1 MTTTTQEFDHPWKHI
16 IERHFQDFTKFFF
29 PRLAK
34 QINWQIPVE
43 FLDQE
48 LSKVVRS
55 AVNKSRRVDKLV
67 KVWLLDGH
75 ETILYIHLEIQSQRD
90 SGFAKRV
97 FIYHYRLY
105 DRYGPCVT
113 SLAILG
119 DDSPE
124 WRPNRYQYQ
133 TPGCQMSFRFTTVK
147 LWDYRNQLERLQKSR
162 NPFAQVVRIHL
173 MSLQTRHA
181 TAQRL
186 DGKKALLQALYEANF
201 TEPQFFDLYVFL
213 DWVLTL
219 PDELEHQFNE
229 FAVICEETKKMP
241 FITGIERQGIQKGL
255 QQGILQKSRE
265 ALIEVLK
272 ARFQRVPKPLR
283 AKIETME
290 EVSQLSTLLREAAVV
305 DSLALFAQRLQQLL
319 PTTTVMP
326 TTNSRSRRQT

>member
-1 MTTTTQEFDHPWKHI
+1 MTTATLEFDHPWKNI
-16 IERHFQDFTKFFF
+16 VERHFQDFTKFFF
-29 PRLAK
+29 PRLAR
-34 QINWQIPVE
+34 QINWQVPVE

-48 LSKVVRS
+48 LSKVVRR

-75 ETILYIHLEIQSQRD
+75 EAILYIHLEIQSQRD

-119 DDSPE
+119 DDSPD
-124 WRPNRYQYQ
+124 WRPKRYQYQ
-133 TPGCQMSFRFTTVK
+133 TPGSQMSFRFTTVK

-181 TAQRL
+181 TVPRL
-186 DGKKALLQALYEANF
+186 EGKKALLQALYEANF
-201 TEPQFFDLYVFL
+201 SEQQFFDLYVFL

-219 PDELEHQFNE
+219 PEELEQQFND
-229 FAVICEETKKMP
+229 FAVTCEETKKMP
-241 FITGIERQGIQKGL
+241 FITGIERQGIQKG
-255 QQGILQKSRE
+255 ILQKSRE
-265 ALIEVLK
+265 DLIEVLT
-272 ARFQRVPKPLR
+272 ARFQRVPDTLR
-283 AKIETME
+283 AKIEAME
-290 EVSQLSTLLREAAVV
+290 DVSLLSTLHREAVV
-305 DSLALFAQRLQQLL
+305 IDSLASFTRRLRQ
-319 PTTTVMP
+319 PRSNTTATQ
-326 TTNSRSRRQT
+326 TTKPGSRR